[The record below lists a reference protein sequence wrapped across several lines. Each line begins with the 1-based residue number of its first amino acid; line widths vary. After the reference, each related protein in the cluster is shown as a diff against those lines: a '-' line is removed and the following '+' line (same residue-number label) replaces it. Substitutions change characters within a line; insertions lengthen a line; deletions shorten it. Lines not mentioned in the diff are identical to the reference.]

1 MRMTRVVSWS
11 APGRVNLIG
20 EHVDYSDGL
29 VLPFALPFTSTA
41 RVTPRTDD
49 EVHVRTTAYDEEAVF
64 SMRVQPG
71 DVSGWA
77 AYVAG
82 VVWALAPPGDTG
94 LDIELHSDVPTG
106 AGLSSSAAL
115 ECAVAAAVDAALELS
130 LDLTELALRCRR
142 AENDF
147 VGVPS
152 GPMDQLAAMLC
163 QSGHALLID
172 CRDLSC
178 SDIPLDLGTRGLR
191 LLVVDT
197 GVRHRLADGTYG
209 ERRTECAS
217 AAAAL
222 ELESLRD
229 AALDQVRRMADPLL
243 QRRAHHV
250 VSEISRV
257 REVADLLIAGR
268 PEDIG
273 AFMTAS
279 HESLRDDY
287 EVSCDEL
294 DVAVAAALEAGA
306 WGARM
311 TGGGFGGSA
320 IALCRPGHADGVR
333 EAVSSAYSRNDLPVP
348 RFLDGTPGGPASLDH
363 Q

>member
-1 MRMTRVVSWS
+1 MTRVVSWS

-29 VLPFALPFTSTA
+29 VLPFALPFTATA

-49 EVHVRTTAYDEEAVF
+49 QVHVRTTAFDEEAVF
-64 SMRVQPG
+64 SLRVQPG
-71 DVSGWA
+71 EVSGWA

-82 VVWALAPPGDTG
+82 VLWALAPSGDTG

-115 ECAVAAAVDAALELS
+115 ECAVAAAVDSALELS
-130 LDLTELALRCRR
+130 FDPTELALRCRR

-163 QSGHALLID
+163 QAGHALLID
-172 CRDLSC
+172 CRDLSH
-178 SDIPLDLGTRGLR
+178 SDIPLDLGSIGLR

-197 GVRHRLADGTYG
+197 GVRHQLADGTYAQ
-209 ERRTECAS
+209 RRAECAS

-222 ELESLRD
+222 ELDSLRD
-229 AALDQVRRMADPLL
+229 ATLDDVRRMADPLL

-257 REVADLLIAGR
+257 RDVADLLIAGHR
-268 PEDIG
+268 EDIG
-273 AFMTAS
+273 AFLTAS

-294 DVAVAAALEAGA
+294 DVTVDTAVGAGA
-306 WGARM
+306 LGARL
-311 TGGGFGGSA
+311 TGGGFGGCA
-320 IALCRPGHADGVR
+320 IVLCRQADVAAVIDGV
-333 EAVSSAYSRNDLPVP
+333 EADYRARSWARPTWWVASPSRGAHRL
-348 RFLDGTPGGPASLDH
+348 S
-363 Q
+363 